1 MAEVSQLDADKLLA
15 YITGQRWFA
24 SKAREVAHTQLL
36 DRVQLRSE
44 EPTLDL
50 ALAEVRFQPGTHET
64 YQLLLGGEAVYDA
77 LADPLLGREL
87 VQRIAAGGRIET
99 PAQGTIEFHPAD

>member
-1 MAEVSQLDADKLLA
+1 MTDVSQLDTDELLA

-24 SKAREVAHTQLL
+24 SKAREVAHVQLL
-36 DRVQLRSE
+36 DRVRLRTD

-64 YQLLLGGEAVYDA
+64 YQLLLGGSDVYDA
-77 LADPLLGREL
+77 LGDPLLGREL
-87 VQRIAAGGRIET
+87 VRRIAAGGRIET
-99 PAQGTIEFHPAD
+99 PAEGAIEFHPV